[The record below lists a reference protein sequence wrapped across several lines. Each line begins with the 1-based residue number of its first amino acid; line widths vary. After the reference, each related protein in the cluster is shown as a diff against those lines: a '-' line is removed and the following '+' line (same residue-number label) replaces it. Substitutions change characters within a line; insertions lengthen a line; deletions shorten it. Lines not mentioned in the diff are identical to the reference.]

1 MYRKKRLCL
10 QGAKKR
16 ADDRNYTETLSLD
29 DLSSTLSE
37 KNLNVPELRYELM
50 PAFCPLVIRLEFVEN
65 RERFAAFVW
74 GKIIMSAIL
83 TDAKNESLQA
93 RILFADALYCV
104 TGHMITSAV
113 LVVLIRHLVM

>member
-74 GKIIMSAIL
+74 GKIIMSAIS
-83 TDAKNESLQA
+83 TDVKNESLQA
-93 RILFADALYCV
+93 RILFADALYCICILKKQV
-104 TGHMITSAV
+104 T
-113 LVVLIRHLVM
+113 